1 MSMETE
7 TGKFLLI
14 GTDIYSENL
23 WTPMFCNN
31 CGTKNPD
38 GAKYCSVCGT
48 RMSPPETT
56 VSGSDS
62 DSSGRCDKSDPD
74 KENFRKKLRS
84 SIEKDI
90 EGVLDFAVIQVPY
103 GVLYNS
109 FRWRVVDSMWN
120 LL

>member
-1 MSMETE
+1 MWN
-7 TGKFLLI
+7 
-14 GTDIYSENL
+14 ENESL
-23 WTPMFCNN
+23 
-31 CGTKNPD
+31 
-38 GAKYCSVCGT
+38 
-48 RMSPPETT
+48 
-56 VSGSDS
+56 
-62 DSSGRCDKSDPD
+62 GRCDKSDPD
-74 KENFRKKLRS
+74 KVNFRKKLRS